1 VGALDGIR
9 VIDFGHY
16 IAGPLAA
23 VMLAD
28 QGADVIHVDPPDGPK
43 WKSEADAFLQR
54 GKRRISLDLKTARD
68 RDVACRLLDS
78 ADVVIENFRP
88 GVMDRLGLGAQSA
101 TQRNSQLIYCS
112 IPGFAPDDPRASM
125 QAWEG
130 VLDAAT
136 DNCIPRA
143 GEETPGW
150 DWSRP
155 FYSAVTL
162 ASNFGA
168 FLGATGTVMALI
180 ARQRTGF
187 GQRVEVPIFDA
198 MFTLIGHSGAYLKE
212 RGLCPPRGIHGRGA
226 GAFKCKDGK
235 YVQFDTSSA
244 RHLVWFARE
253 AGITDWG
260 PDMLD
265 VVRLRDET
273 ANQQLHARLRELFL
287 TRTAA
292 EWEEIGNRAGAAM
305 GWARNTDEWIG
316 TDHARAIGAVVQLN
330 DPELGPTWMA
340 GLPVHLTATPGAPQ
354 GPRHLPDADHDQVI
368 SELEVLSRTDDSP
381 RGEGGDG
388 SSGRAVRGGTV
399 TASGTDGRETTIGSP
414 LEGMKVI
421 DLCVALAG
429 PTCGRLLYE
438 FGADVVKINAPKAG
452 VGGYLNRGKR
462 SLLLN
467 VESFEA
473 QRVFWGLAEQA
484 DVVLENFSPG
494 TADRLGI
501 GYHEVKAR
509 NPDIVYA
516 SVSSYGQFGPWK
528 HGRGWERQGQAVA
541 GIMERQEPPAILG
554 PYNLIDIGT
563 GVLATFATGL
573 GLYHRL
579 RTGEGQHVQGSL
591 CQTATYHQTPYM
603 LSYAGRTAPDEPR
616 GYTALGTGP
625 LDRFYQGADG
635 KWFFL
640 SLPAVDA
647 DKLRTVQGL
656 TADNLEVKFKQEP
669 AGVWVER
676 LQQHGIP
683 AQMRVPVAELMV
695 DPYVVRRG
703 LSVSQA
709 VDGVGETTAP
719 GLPVRLSHTP
729 MRLGAVTGQP
739 GSDAADIL
747 AELGLQEELPKLE
760 RAWVLQANDLPSA
773 W

>member
-1 VGALDGIR
+1 
-9 VIDFGHY
+9 
-16 IAGPLAA
+16 
-23 VMLAD
+23 
-28 QGADVIHVDPPDGPK
+28 VDPPGGPK

-54 GKRRISLDLKTARD
+54 GKRRISLDLKTSSD
-68 RDVACRLLDS
+68 RDTACKLVDT

-88 GVMDRLGLGAQSA
+88 GVMDRLGLGAETS
-101 TQRNSQLIYCS
+101 TQRNPNLVYCS
-112 IPGFAPDDPRASM
+112 IPGFAPDDPRASI

-130 VLDAAT
+130 ILDAAT

-155 FYSAVTL
+155 FYSAVSL

-168 FLGATGTVMALI
+168 FLGATSTVMALI
-180 ARQRTGF
+180 ARQRTGL

-198 MFTLIGHSGAYLKE
+198 MFTLIGHSGAYVTQ
-212 RGLCPPRGIHGRGA
+212 RGLHPPRGIHGRGA
-226 GAFKCKDGK
+226 GAFECKDGK

-244 RHLVWFARE
+244 RHLVWFAQE

-260 PDMLD
+260 PELLD

-273 ANQQLHARLRELFL
+273 VNQQLHARLRELFL

-292 EWEEIGNRAGAAM
+292 EWEELGNRAGAAM
-305 GWARNTDEWIG
+305 GWARTTDEWIAA
-316 TDHARAIGAVVQLN
+316 DHARQIRAVVELE
-330 DPELGPTWMA
+330 DPEFGPTWMA
-340 GLPVHLTATPGAPQ
+340 GLPVHLTATPGQPR
-354 GPRHLPDADHDQVI
+354 GPRHVPDADHQAI
-368 SELEVLSRTDDSP
+368 LKELEGMPGPADPPTGAEP
-381 RGEGGDG
+381 
-388 SSGRAVRGGTV
+388 A
-399 TASGTDGRETTIGSP
+399 IGSP
-414 LEGMKVI
+414 LQGMKVI

-438 FGADVVKINAPKAG
+438 FGADVVKINAPKGG

-501 GYHEVKAR
+501 GYREVKAR

-528 HGRGWERQGQAVA
+528 NGRGWERQGQAVA

-579 RTGEGQHVQGSL
+579 RSGQGQHVQGSL
-591 CQTATYHQTPYM
+591 CQTATYHQTPYV
-603 LSYAGRTAPDEPR
+603 LSYAGRKPPNEPR
-616 GYTALGTGP
+616 GYMALGTGA
-625 LDRFYQGADG
+625 LDRFYQGSDG

-640 SLPAVDA
+640 SLPASDAEKLAAVD
-647 DKLRTVQGL
+647 GL
-656 TADNLEVKFKQEP
+656 TSDNLEAKFKQEP
-669 AGVWVER
+669 ANVWVQR

-683 AQMRVPVAELMV
+683 TQMRMPVAELMV
-695 DPYVVRRG
+695 DPYVIRRG
-703 LSVSQA
+703 LSVCQQ

-719 GLPVRLSHTP
+719 GLPVRLSRTP
-729 MRLGAVTGQP
+729 MRLGAVTGRP

-747 AELGLQEELPKLE
+747 TELGLQEELSKLE
-760 RAWVLQANDLPSA
+760 KAWVLQVNDLPSA

>member
-9 VIDFGHY
+9 VIDFGQY

-28 QGADVIHVDPPDGPK
+28 QGADVIHVDPPGGPK

-54 GKRRISLDLKTARD
+54 GKRRISLDLKNSGD
-68 RDVACRLLDS
+68 RDTACRLLDS
-78 ADVVIENFRP
+78 ADVAIENFRP
-88 GVMDRLGLGAQSA
+88 GVMERLGLGAQSA
-101 TQRNSQLIYCS
+101 TQRNPNLIYCS
-112 IPGFAPDDPRASM
+112 IPGFAAADSRASM

-130 VLDAAT
+130 ILDAAT

-155 FYSAVTL
+155 FYSAVSL

-168 FLGATGTVMALI
+168 FLGATGIVMALI
-180 ARQRTGF
+180 ARQRTGL

-198 MFTLIGHSGAYLKE
+198 MFTLIGHSGAYVNQ
-212 RGLCPPRGIHGRGA
+212 RGLHPPRGIHGRGA
-226 GAFKCKDGK
+226 GAFECKDGK

-244 RHLVWFARE
+244 RHLVWFAQE

-260 PDMLD
+260 PELLD
-265 VVRLRDET
+265 VVRLRDEKV
-273 ANQQLHARLRELFL
+273 NQQLHARLRELFK

-292 EWEEIGNRAGAAM
+292 EWEEVGNRAGAAM
-305 GWARNTDEWIG
+305 GWARTTDEWIAA
-316 TDHARAIGAVVQLN
+316 DHARQIKAVVQLE
-330 DPELGPTWMA
+330 DPEFGPTWMA
-340 GLPVHLTATPGAPQ
+340 GLPVHLTATPGAPR
-354 GPRHLPDADHDQVI
+354 GPRHLPDADHQAIV
-368 SELEVLSRTDDSP
+368 SELET
-381 RGEGGDG
+381 
-388 SSGRAVRGGTV
+388 
-399 TASGTDGRETTIGSP
+399 TAQPSAPTPSHEAISSP
-414 LEGMKVI
+414 LEGMKVV

-438 FGADVVKINAPKAG
+438 FGADVVKINAPKGG

-501 GYHEVKAR
+501 GYREVKAR

-528 HGRGWERQGQAVA
+528 NGRGWERQGQAVA

-579 RTGEGQHVQGSL
+579 RTGQGQHVQGSL

-603 LSYAGRTAPDEPR
+603 LSYAGRQAPNEPR
-616 GYTALGTGP
+616 GYMALGSGP

-640 SLPAVDA
+640 SLPDA
-647 DKLRTVQGL
+647 DANKLQHVDGL
-656 TADNLEVKFKQEP
+656 TIDNLEARFKQEP
-669 AGVWVER
+669 ANVWVQR

-683 AQMRVPVAELMV
+683 AQMRVPVDELMV
-695 DPYVVRRG
+695 DPYVVKRG
-703 LSVSQA
+703 LSVSQQ
-709 VDGVGETTAP
+709 VEGVGETTAP
-719 GLPVRLSHTP
+719 GLPVRLSRTP
-729 MRLGAVTGQP
+729 MRLGVVKGRP
-739 GSDAADIL
+739 GSDAPDIL

-760 RAWVLQANDLPSA
+760 KAWVLQVNDLPNA